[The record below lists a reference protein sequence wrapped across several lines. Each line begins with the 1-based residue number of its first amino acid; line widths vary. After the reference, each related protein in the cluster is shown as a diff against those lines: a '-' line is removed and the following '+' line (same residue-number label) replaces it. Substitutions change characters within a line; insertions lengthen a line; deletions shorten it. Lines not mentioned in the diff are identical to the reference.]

1 MITLPVAVPADVGS
15 VLYVQMRMIAS
26 IAYIGGF
33 DPREDQ
39 VQTLAYA
46 CLTGSSVAD
55 VLKPTGI
62 RIGEKIAEAGI
73 KRIPGEVLV
82 KINQKVGFR
91 LLTKF
96 GEKGAINFIKLV
108 PAVGGI
114 IGGVVDVTST
124 RLMAD
129 NAYRLFIKKEMPK

>member
-1 MITLPVAVPADVGS
+1 MITLPVAVPANVGR

-73 KRIPGEVLV
+73 KRIPVDCQV
-82 KINQKVGFR
+82 K
-91 LLTKF
+91 LTHWGCGRF
-96 GEKGAINFIKLV
+96 SGPIMRSIR
-108 PAVGGI
+108 AVSGTG
-114 IGGVVDVTST
+114 
-124 RLMAD
+124 
-129 NAYRLFIKKEMPK
+129 